1 MSGAVGA
8 RPAMS
13 ADPLQEYLRA
23 AAAWAAYAYPHLRPK
38 RVCLEFEGTELVAC
52 LPMILPPSLNGQ
64 PRPAEP
70 PEELVEE
77 KGPPVSPVVVDIL
90 GVIEESPKPLTQYG
104 VCAALARKKIEW
116 SQRTVAGYL
125 AEMVRQGVLVN
136 PPGVKPA
143 GYRLPE

>member
-1 MSGAVGA
+1 MGAD
-8 RPAMS
+8 S
-13 ADPLQEYLRA
+13 LQEFLRA
-23 AAAWAAYAYPHLRPK
+23 AAQWAQHAYPHLRAF
-38 RVCLEFEGTELVAC
+38 RVCVEFEGTTQVVC
-52 LPMILPPSLNGQ
+52 LPLTTPPNAQPHPNGQ
-64 PRPAEP
+64 AA
-70 PEELVEE
+70 EELVEE

-90 GVIEESPKPLTQYG
+90 AVIEESAKPLTQYA

-125 AEMVRQGVLVN
+125 AEMVRQGMLVN